1 MPTNLPLRSI
11 SILSTGLLLLSGVC
25 GWTQNPKTTQI
36 AGIELSELRSLGFRI
51 DWINQSTATG
61 LRLPTITTGSLYAV
75 DSEDYLTRYDLNSG
89 KWLWSTPVGNQVFT
103 LRSINES
110 SDSQWVYVVSDGALY
125 IVEAS
130 SGNYPSL
137 SAAESRSSDRGTTAI
152 THVKPHLSLEWV
164 ANTPA
169 ITDQGLLIYGS
180 NTGDTVWFD
189 PTIGFIEHR
198 YRIGS
203 SVHVQPTL
211 VQGVRDIDGALRKA
225 IITPAAD
232 GSVIAIDANQVKQI
246 WMLTL
251 LDAVETPI
259 ACATSTEVLS
269 GEAIPRTSIFIAG
282 SDQYLRS
289 VDLHSGKPRWKV
301 LCTSPLSDTAV
312 IHHGSLYQRIPNEGL
327 ACYKAFP
334 ETSSGEL
341 RWVAEDVLG
350 NVITTNFSG
359 RLICWDNIN
368 RVLQV
373 VDTRLGGVVS
383 TLAIPTAKSLIADN
397 QVNGS
402 LYIITED
409 DMLLKLVSRDW

>member
-1 MPTNLPLRSI
+1 MPMNLSLRSI
-11 SILSTGLLLLSGVC
+11 SILSTALLLLSGVC

-36 AGIELSELRSLGFRI
+36 AGIELSELRTLGFRI

-61 LRLPTITTGSLYAV
+61 LRLPTITTRSLYAV
-75 DSEDYLTRYDLNSG
+75 DSEDYLTRYDLKSG

-137 SAAESRSSDRGTTAI
+137 SAAELRSGDRGRTAI
-152 THVKPHLSLEWV
+152 THVKPHLNLEWV

-211 VQGVRDIDGALRKA
+211 VQGVRDIDGALRRA

-350 NVITTNFSG
+350 NVITTNSSG

-409 DMLLKLVSRDW
+409 DMLLRLVSRNW

>member
-1 MPTNLPLRSI
+1 MHTYFRTLLTVI
-11 SILSTGLLLLSGVC
+11 AATLLLIGTG
-25 GWTQNPKTTQI
+25 GWTQQQTTTQI
-36 AGIELSELRSLGFRI
+36 AGIDLSQLKAMGFRI
-51 DWINQSTATG
+51 DWINQSTASG
-61 LRLPTITTGSLYAV
+61 LTLPTITSNSLYTV
-75 DSEDYLTRYDLNSG
+75 DHEDYLTRYDLKSG

-110 SDSQWVYVVSDGALY
+110 ADAAWVYVVSDGAVY

-137 SAAESRSSDRGTTAI
+137 GVAESEAQSQRSKSTA
-152 THVKPHLSLEWV
+152 HVKPYLDLEWV

-169 ITDQGLLIYGS
+169 ITNKGLLIYGS

-189 PTIGFIEHR
+189 PSIGFIEHR

-203 SVHVQPTL
+203 SVHVKPAL
-211 VQGVRDIDGALRKA
+211 VHGVRDETGALRKT
-225 IITPAAD
+225 IITPGAD
-232 GSVIAIDANQVKQI
+232 GSVIAVDANQVQQI
-246 WMLTL
+246 WMLKL

-259 ACATSTEVLS
+259 ACATNTAVLPD
-269 GEAIPRTSIFIAG
+269 ETIPRTSVFIAG

-301 LCTSPLSDTAV
+301 LCPSPLIDTAV
-312 IHHGSLYQRIPNEGL
+312 IHNSSLYQRVPNTGL
-327 ACYKAFP
+327 TCYKAFP

-341 RWVAEDVLG
+341 LWIAKEVLG
-350 NVITTNFSG
+350 NVITTNSAG
-359 RLICWDNIN
+359 RLICWDDNN
-368 RVLQV
+368 RILQV

-383 TLAIPTAKSLIADN
+383 TLAIPNAKSLVADN
-397 QVNGS
+397 EVNGS

-409 DMLLKLVSRDW
+409 DMLLRLVSRNW

>member
-1 MPTNLPLRSI
+1 MNLSLRSI
-11 SILSTGLLLLSGVC
+11 FILSATLLLFFGVC
-25 GWTQNPKTTQI
+25 GWTQSPKTTQI
-36 AGIELSELRSLGFRI
+36 AGIELSELRSMGFRI

-61 LRLPTITTGSLYAV
+61 LRLSTITSRSLYAV
-75 DSEDYLTRYDLNSG
+75 DSEDYLTRYDLKSG
-89 KWLWSTPVGNQVFT
+89 RWLWSTPVGNQVFK

-110 SDSQWVYVVSDGALY
+110 SDSTWVYVVSDGALY

-137 SAAESRSSDRGTTAI
+137 SAAELKSNDRSSTAV
-152 THVKPHLSLEWV
+152 THVKPHLNLEWV

-169 ITDQGLLIYGS
+169 ITDKGLLIYGS

-189 PTIGFIEHR
+189 PSIGFIEHR

-211 VQGVRDIDGALRKA
+211 AQGIRDEEGSVRRV

-232 GSVIAIDANQVKQI
+232 GSVIAVDANQVKQI
-246 WMLTL
+246 WMLKL

-259 ACATSTEVLS
+259 ACASSTEVLS
-269 GEAIPRTSIFIAG
+269 GETVPRTSIFIAG
-282 SDQYLRS
+282 SDQYIRS

-312 IHHGSLYQRIPNEGL
+312 IHHGSLYQRIPDKGL
-327 ACYKAFP
+327 ACFKAFP

-341 RWVAEDVLG
+341 LWVAEDVLG
-350 NVITTNFSG
+350 NVITTDSAG
-359 RLICWDNIN
+359 RLICWDGAN

-383 TLAIPTAKSLIADN
+383 TLPIPNAKSLIADN
-397 QVNGS
+397 KVTGS

-409 DMLLKLVSRDW
+409 DMLLRLVSRNW

>member
-1 MPTNLPLRSI
+1 MPMNLSLRSI
-11 SILSTGLLLLSGVC
+11 SILSTALLLLSGVC

-36 AGIELSELRSLGFRI
+36 AGIELSELRTLGFRI

-61 LRLPTITTGSLYAV
+61 LRLPTITTHSLYAV
-75 DSEDYLTRYDLNSG
+75 DSEDYLTRYDLKSG

-137 SAAESRSSDRGTTAI
+137 SAAELRSGDRGTAAI

-211 VQGVRDIDGALRKA
+211 VQGVRDIDGALRRA

-327 ACYKAFP
+327 ACYEAFP

-350 NVITTNFSG
+350 NVITTNSSG

-409 DMLLKLVSRDW
+409 DMLLRLVSRNW